1 MKTPEEILKQHAPGI
16 ILFGAGDGS
25 VHKWNSVIK
34 AMEEYAVQCVDT
46 ACANSIHQME
56 IMESKIEELKN
67 DLQSEQEE
75 NTTLRSYIEELENT
89 LSLRNRSNPDL
100 TIDEE

>member
-1 MKTPEEILKQHAPGI
+1 MNPKEILNKHAAFVLHYSERNFESI
-16 ILFGAGDGS
+16 I
-25 VHKWNSVIK
+25 N

-56 IMESKIEELKN
+56 IMESKIEELKE

-89 LSLRNRSNPDL
+89 LGLRNRSNPDL